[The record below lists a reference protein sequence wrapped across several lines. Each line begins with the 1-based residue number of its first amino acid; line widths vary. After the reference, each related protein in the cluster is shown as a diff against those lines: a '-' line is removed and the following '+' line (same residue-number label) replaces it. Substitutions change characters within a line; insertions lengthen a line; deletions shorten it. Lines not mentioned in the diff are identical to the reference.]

1 MKIAL
6 IYSENLQSKIL
17 FYRLIRRHPDL
28 FASIIRV
35 PPFPNKDGGLV
46 PKKWFIRKIAR
57 SAFSYLTLNFL
68 VNIFSY
74 ILMRVSGTRIADLA
88 RKKAIAFKIIKGGT
102 KELAEHFEYLKPD
115 CVINASSVIL
125 DAAVLK
131 IPRIGT
137 LNFHG
142 APLPGY
148 RGAGNYFWMLIDG
161 LTHAHGTL
169 HYVELGLD
177 TGDIIAEGE
186 KVVIDEKMTVLGLW
200 LAIRETADSLF
211 ETTVRLMEK
220 SICLQAVPQEE
231 SLAISRSFPLRQD
244 VKRLRRKGRGLFGVI
259 PLKNLVRLAVLDMKD
274 RPSG

>member
-17 FYRLIRRHPDL
+17 FYKLVRRHPNW
-28 FASIIRV
+28 FVSIVRV

-46 PKKWFIRKIAR
+46 PKKWFVRKIAR
-57 SAFSYLTLNFL
+57 SSFSYLTLNFL

-74 ILMRVSGTRIADLA
+74 VLMWVSGTRIADLA
-88 RKKAIAFKIIKGGT
+88 RKKAIRFEIIKGGP
-102 KELAEHFEYLKPD
+102 KKLAEHFEYLKPD
-115 CVINASSVIL
+115 WVINGSSVIL

-131 IPRIGT
+131 IPRFGT

-142 APLPGY
+142 APLPQY
-148 RGAGNYFWMLIDG
+148 RGAANYFWMLIDD
-161 LTHAHGTL
+161 LPHAHGTL

-177 TGDIIAEGE
+177 AGDIIAEGE
-186 KVVIDEKMTVLGLW
+186 TVIIDEKMTVLGLW

-211 ETTVRLMEK
+211 ESAVHLSEK
-220 SICLQAVPQEE
+220 GVCPQAAPQEE

-244 VKRLRRKGRGLFGVI
+244 IKRLKRKGRGLFGVV
-259 PLKNLVRLAVLDMKD
+259 PLMNLVRLAVHDMKD
-274 RPSG
+274 RPNG